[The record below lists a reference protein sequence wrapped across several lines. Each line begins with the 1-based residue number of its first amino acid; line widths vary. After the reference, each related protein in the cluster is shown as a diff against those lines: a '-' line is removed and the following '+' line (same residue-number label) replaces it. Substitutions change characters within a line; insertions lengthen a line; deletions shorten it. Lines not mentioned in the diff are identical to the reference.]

1 MKSWNILCLL
11 GIRYPDVI
19 DGAIAASAP
28 IWQLADTVRRDT
40 LDMQVRYPHP
50 VVTPTRFAT
59 VFVSAQL
66 HGYNDKID

>member
-1 MKSWNILCLL
+1 MESWNILCLL

-40 LDMQVRYPHP
+40 LDMQVRYPNP
-50 VVTPTRFAT
+50 VRSSPLGSPLFS
-59 VFVSAQL
+59 SARSCM
-66 HGYNDKID
+66 DTKTK

>member
-40 LDMQVRYPHP
+40 LDMQVRYPNP
-50 VVTPTRFAT
+50 VRSSLLGSPLFS
-59 VFVSAQL
+59 SARSCM
-66 HGYNDKID
+66 DKKTK